1 MIKKAI
7 SFVTQRYAEFQL
19 DDMFDIADDTFL
31 QQGNVLRDEIEGE
44 TQVYLKMYAQFTTD
58 LVNQLQATNPELS
71 AFIDEN
77 QNNPKAKVYIR
88 DIVRAYNNLHHS
100 VKLSGMQQGHKE
112 VGVLTKQLLI
122 IYTLLEKAARAAKQ
136 GGQAGVAVPRTL
148 PTRAGS
154 ARTRVSARAVSVA
167 NIDAV
172 VEDIRQ
178 LYIVSKALDEA
189 SPDLIRRLVAQT
201 GRIGQGQI
209 DLLEEAVNDY
219 IEKGQI
225 HHSWEKKKT
234 IDVITGKAV
243 QKLEFEAAA
252 DNQAKGR
259 LSRGLGQHRSRV
271 LEGNLGNTM
280 LRRMMTASNQ
290 AEAFT
295 KIEGSTP
302 LEDEIVKQISQVAVG
317 KKPKKYNI
325 NTKKKK
331 PAKRGKRKPLKG
343 ARVAKAAARKAKEL
357 KLKPLPQVRKES
369 GKEDK
374 QKEILKLQRVI
385 NKRLPAEVRRNM
397 GRPALINRSG
407 RFSNSVELLRMQEN
421 ASGALSGDY
430 TYQLSPYETFENNGV
445 RRWPAGYNPKD
456 LITKSIRNLAEQY
469 TTQKFSYLR
478 RT

>member
-44 TQVYLKMYAQFTTD
+44 TQVYLKIYAQFTTN
-58 LVNQLQATNPELS
+58 LVKQLQATNPELS

-88 DIVRAYNNLHHS
+88 DIVRAYNNLHYS
-100 VKLSGMQQGHKE
+100 VRLSGMQQGHQE
-112 VGVLTKQLLI
+112 VGVVTKQLLI
-122 IYTLLEKAARAAKQ
+122 LYTLLEKAARAAKQ
-136 GGQAGVAVPRTL
+136 GGQPSMGVPRTL
-148 PTRAGS
+148 PTRKGS
-154 ARTRVSARAVSVA
+154 ARTRVGVRAVPIA

-172 VEDIRQ
+172 IEDIRQ
-178 LYIVSKALDEA
+178 LYITSKALDEA
-189 SPDLIRRLVAQT
+189 TPDLVQRLTKVSRMVPA
-201 GRIGQGQI
+201 IN
-209 DLLEEAVNDY
+209 LLEEAVNDY
-219 IEKGQI
+219 IEKGQL

-243 QKLEFEAAA
+243 QKLEFEVKAN
-252 DNQAKGR
+252 NQAKGKITK
-259 LSRGLGQHRSRV
+259 LLGEQRSNV
-271 LEGNLGNTM
+271 LENVFKNTV
-280 LRRMMTASNQ
+280 LRKMMTSSNQ

-343 ARVAKAAARKAKEL
+343 ARGAKAAARKAKEL
-357 KLKPLPQVRKES
+357 KLKPLPQARKES
-369 GKEDK
+369 GKEDR
-374 QKEILKLQRVI
+374 QQEILKLQKVI